1 MCEWSNFVLF
11 SICVVVKINNIIIFL
26 LYIMIGY
33 FGFFVKLMIVFFE
46 KMCIIKLS
54 KNSCI

>member
-11 SICVVVKINNIIIFL
+11 SICVVVKINNIFL